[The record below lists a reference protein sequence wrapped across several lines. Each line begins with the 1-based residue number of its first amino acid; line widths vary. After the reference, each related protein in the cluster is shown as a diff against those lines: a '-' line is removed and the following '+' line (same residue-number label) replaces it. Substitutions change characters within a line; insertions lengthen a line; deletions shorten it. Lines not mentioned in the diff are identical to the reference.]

1 MLAKL
6 LKITRYY
13 QFTIT
18 TYFYSHHSSSCFLF
32 IETCFLLNSINK
44 DIITT
49 CHAWQIERNI
59 ILFNNTFTP
68 FFLFK
73 KMYIPRA
80 DIAINTCKLIVL
92 FRIFFLYWKTIV
104 FIINLFLEITP
115 WYALCAKQIGKKK
128 FWPLYLNKLQLS
140 LQTKTRKWRRI
151 SGECKMTAG
160 YFVRLPLF
168 SHSAQR
174 KKEMYRCFLCL

>member
-44 DIITT
+44 DNIITT

-80 DIAINTCKLIVL
+80 DIAINTCKLILVL
-92 FRIFFLYWKTIV
+92 FRFFV
-104 FIINLFLEITP
+104 SVLENHRVHHQPVSRNNTMVRTMSEAD
-115 WYALCAKQIGKKK
+115 WKKK
-128 FWPLYLNKLQLS
+128 VLTPIFK
-140 LQTKTRKWRRI
+140 
-151 SGECKMTAG
+151 
-160 YFVRLPLF
+160 
-168 SHSAQR
+168 
-174 KKEMYRCFLCL
+174 